1 MNRPELRDSVPP
13 HNDEAERAT
22 LGAIM
27 LDPESFSDVTD
38 YVRAQDFYKKAHQQI
53 FAIMVSLD
61 NTGKAIDLLTVTE
74 ALKAE
79 GHLEQSGGTAYI
91 SSLTSSVPSSANVG
105 YYAQIVQD
113 CSIRRTL
120 IKTAHEIVRDAYDE
134 SHDSRELIESAEKH
148 IYDVTDQTSS
158 KEYHAAGEII
168 SHTIEAI
175 EQRYNSDKS
184 FTGVPTGFDEL
195 DAMSGGFQNQELIII
210 GARPAVGKSA
220 LALSMAANMAFHNKI
235 SVGFFS
241 LEMPENQL
249 MERLLASEAKIGLQN
264 LRHAI
269 LKPADFH
276 PIMEA
281 AAKIYEAPLYIE
293 DTPHMK
299 LLDLRAQARRMKS
312 SEDIQVLFID
322 YLTLIKSEN
331 LEIPRHEQIAEIS
344 RSLKALSRELD
355 IPVVAL
361 SQVKRE
367 TEGKR
372 PVLSDIRESGSIEQD
387 ADMVMFLPREQE
399 SGKQDEEPANTNV
412 ETELI
417 IAKHRNGPTGQVDLA
432 FVKQYAR
439 FESLAGEHS

>member
-1 MNRPELRDSVPP
+1 MSSAELRDNVPP

-27 LDPESFSDVTD
+27 LDPESFNDVTD
-38 YVRAQDFYKKAHQQI
+38 YVRAQDFYKKAHQQL
-53 FAIMVSLD
+53 FSTMVNLD

-74 ALKAE
+74 ALKSQGE
-79 GHLEQSGGTAYI
+79 LEQAGGTAYV

-120 IKTAHEIVRDAYDE
+120 IRTAHQIIRDSFDE
-134 SHDSRELIESAEKH
+134 SHESRELIETAEKH

-175 EQRYNSDKS
+175 EQRYKSDKS
-184 FTGVPTGFDEL
+184 FTGVPSGFDEL
-195 DAMSGGFQNQELIII
+195 DAMTGGFQNQELIVI
-210 GARPAVGKSA
+210 GARPSVGKSA
-220 LALSMAANMAFHNKI
+220 LALSMAANMAFHQKI

-241 LEMPENQL
+241 LEMPEGQL

-264 LRHAI
+264 LRHAL

-293 DTPHMK
+293 DTPYMK

-312 SEDIQVLFID
+312 SEDIQILFID
-322 YLTLIKSEN
+322 YITLIKSEN
-331 LEIPRHEQIAEIS
+331 MEIPRHEQIAEIS

-355 IPVVAL
+355 IPIVVL

-387 ADMVMFLPREQE
+387 ADMVMFLHREQE
-399 SGKQDEEPANTNV
+399 PGRQDDEQSSPNV

-417 IAKHRNGPTGQVDLA
+417 IAKHRNGPIGQVDLA

-439 FESLAGEHS
+439 FDSLAGERS